1 MYVYAKLYMG
11 THVCARVR
19 ASASARCVSATSAA
33 AENEFEWGGS
43 FMLSGDGSFT
53 WIAQKTGSGDAM
65 DYADPT
71 MKIAVLPSASGDM
84 ATLESLESEGNHA
97 LEEACTDV
105 LPGGTIP
112 VAMDACARLVF
123 DQDASET
130 HFYIDGSGVEYVA
143 IFAEHFPTEFEQDK
157 HYLSDAEGADIEPIE
172 TLGGDGHDHDHDHAH
187 GEPCVCEAVE
197 HGWSIDCGNI
207 AVVVDA
213 LNYLLEPT
221 NGCALEDAADD
232 EACHQNYHVMQAHHD
247 FCPHH
252 DLDEAGDVETI
263 IHDFE
268 QLYDDCSIGRMYDP
282 ELAMCPEVD
291 CSDSDAMFAVVD
303 TIRSDACATSC
314 TGDCEA
320 AFQTIL
326 HVHDVCEEEQIPT
339 LLETS
344 LHDFE
349 ELCEEHLCNSV
360 TEEQGM
366 ALLDDSQCGED
377 SE

>member
-1 MYVYAKLYMG
+1 M
-11 THVCARVR
+11 
-19 ASASARCVSATSAA
+19 
-33 AENEFEWGGS
+33 
-43 FMLSGDGSFT
+43 
-53 WIAQKTGSGDAM
+53 
-65 DYADPT
+65 
-71 MKIAVLPSASGDM
+71 
-84 ATLESLESEGNHA
+84 
-97 LEEACTDV
+97 
-105 LPGGTIP
+105 
-112 VAMDACARLVF
+112 
-123 DQDASET
+123 
-130 HFYIDGSGVEYVA
+130 
-143 IFAEHFPTEFEQDK
+143 
-157 HYLSDAEGADIEPIE
+157 
-172 TLGGDGHDHDHDHAH
+172 
-187 GEPCVCEAVE
+187 CEAVE
-197 HGWSIDCGNI
+197 HGWSIDCSNI

-221 NGCALEDAADD
+221 NGCAFEDAADD